1 MKLPLL
7 LLSALSISAIS
18 CVQTKKYQAE
28 LVARSESEARER
40 VLTNELHDRKTET
53 ASLTKQIADVNRQ
66 LGIQDKTIGDLN
78 KELDSRTQI
87 LGESSNKLA
96 AEIGKLEKELSQER
110 AVVAE
115 KTAIQ
120 QKVLFAQKERQK
132 MLQELQSA
140 LVKAYP
146 TSTGATVTIEGDAI
160 ALVLPDKGMF
170 DATSVAVSAQ
180 GKTMLKPLAE
190 LLANKPE
197 LDVDVVAY
205 TDNILPKDKTIK
217 DTWDWSL
224 MRATNLVRTMIREYN
239 TNANQLSP
247 IGRGEF
253 YPVTSNATPE
263 GRVQNRRSVVF
274 IKPVLPPVPV
284 AER

>member
-1 MKLPLL
+1 MKFPLFL
-7 LLSALSISAIS
+7 LGILSISFVS

-66 LGIQDKTIGDLN
+66 LGIQDKTISDLN
-78 KELDSRTQI
+78 KELESRTQI
-87 LGESSNKLA
+87 LGESSNKQA
-96 AEIGKLEKELSQER
+96 AEIGKLEKELSEER
-110 AVVAE
+110 KKVE
-115 KTAIQ
+115 QKTAVQ
-120 QKVLFAQKERQK
+120 QKVLSAQKERQTI
-132 MLQELQSA
+132 LAELQAA
-140 LVKAYP
+140 LLKAYP
-146 TSTGATVTIEGDAI
+146 ASTGATVNLDGDAV
-160 ALVLPDKGMF
+160 ALVLPDKGLF

-180 GKTMLKPLAE
+180 GKTLLKPLAE
-190 LLANKPE
+190 LLANRPE

-205 TDNILPKDKTIK
+205 TDNVLPKDKTIK

-263 GRVQNRRSVVF
+263 GRVQNRRSAML
-274 IKPVLPPVPV
+274 IKPVLPAVPV
-284 AER
+284 AE

>member
-7 LLSALSISAIS
+7 LFSALSISAVS

-66 LGIQDKTIGDLN
+66 LGIQDKTISDLN
-78 KELDSRTQI
+78 KELDSRTQM

-110 AVVAE
+110 TVVAE

-120 QKVLFAQKERQK
+120 QKVLSAQKERQ
-132 MLQELQSA
+132 MLLSELQST
-140 LVKAYP
+140 LTKAYAGF
-146 TSTGATVTIEGDAI
+146 TGVGVTIEGDAV
-160 ALVLPDKGMF
+160 ALVLPDKGIF
-170 DATSVAVSAQ
+170 DATGVAVSAQ
-180 GKTMLKPLAE
+180 GKTMLKPLTE
-190 LLANKPE
+190 LLANRPE

-205 TDNILPKDKTIK
+205 TDNVLPKDKTIK

-224 MRATNLVRTMIREYN
+224 LRATNIVRMMIREYN

-253 YPVTSNATPE
+253 YPITSNATPE
-263 GRVQNRRSVVF
+263 GRTQNRRSVLLVR
-274 IKPVLPPVPV
+274 PVLPAVPV
-284 AER
+284 AE

>member
-1 MKLPLL
+1 MKLPLFW
-7 LLSALSISAIS
+7 LSVLSIAFVS

-40 VLTNELHDRKTET
+40 VLTSELHDRKTET

-66 LGIQDKTIGDLN
+66 LGIQDKTISDLN
-78 KELDSRTQI
+78 KELESRTQI

-96 AEIGKLEKELSQER
+96 AEIGKLEKELSEER
-110 AVVAE
+110 KMVE
-115 KTAIQ
+115 QKTAIQ
-120 QKVLFAQKERQK
+120 QKVLSVQKERQS
-132 MLQELQSA
+132 LLAELQST
-140 LVKAYP
+140 LTKAYAGV
-146 TSTGATVTIEGDAI
+146 SGVAVTVEGDAV
-160 ALVLPDKGMF
+160 ALVLPDKGIF
-170 DATSVAVSAQ
+170 DATGVAVSAQ

-190 LLANKPE
+190 LLANRPE

-205 TDNILPKDKTIK
+205 TDNVLPKDKTIK

-224 MRATNLVRTMIREYN
+224 LRATNLIRMLIREYN

-253 YPVTSNATPE
+253 YPITSNATPE
-263 GRVQNRRSVVF
+263 GRTQNRRSVMLV
-274 IKPVLPPVPV
+274 KPVLPAVPT
-284 AER
+284 AE